1 MNMIIMGPPGSGKG
15 TQAARISENYGIPA
29 VSTGD
34 MLREAIAN
42 GTALGREAKSY
53 MDKGELVPD
62 KLVIDIV
69 RERLDEPDAAEGFLL
84 DGFPRSA
91 GQAVA
96 LGEMLAV
103 QGKKIDLVLNVALPD
118 EEIIR
123 RLSRR
128 RVCPKC
134 NAVYHL
140 DHRPPAAKGVCDSC
154 GSGIIQR
161 NDDNEETIDNRLAVY
176 RQSSEP
182 LIEYYRKMGLLAE
195 VSGTK
200 SIDEVFGDVAALIEE
215 RL

>member
-1 MNMIIMGPPGSGKG
+1 MNLIIMGPPGSGKG
-15 TQAARISENYGIPA
+15 TQAARISKNYDLPA

-69 RERLDEPDAAEGFLL
+69 RERLTEPDAAEGFLL

-96 LGEMLAV
+96 LGEMLAA
-103 QGKKIDLVLNVALPD
+103 QGKKIDLVLNVAVPD
-118 EEIIR
+118 EEIVR

-140 DHRPPAAKGVCDSC
+140 DHMPPAAEGVCDSC
-154 GSGIIQR
+154 GSGIVQR
-161 NDDNEETIDNRLAVY
+161 NDDNEETISNRLAVY

-182 LIEYYRKMGLLAE
+182 LIEYYRKMGMLAE

-200 SIDEVFGDVAALIEE
+200 PIDEVFGDVAALIEE

>member
-15 TQAARISENYGIPA
+15 TQAGRIAEVYNVPA

-34 MLREAIAN
+34 MLREAISN
-42 GTALGREAKSY
+42 GTQRGLEAKAF

-62 KLVIDIV
+62 QVVIDIV
-69 RERLDEPDAAEGFLL
+69 RERLAEADAQQGFLL

-91 GQAVA
+91 VQAES
-96 LGEMLAV
+96 LGETLAGE
-103 QGKKIDLVLNVALPD
+103 GKTIDLVINVAVPD
-118 EEIIR
+118 DEIIR

-140 DHRPPAAKGVCDSC
+140 DHQPPKVAGMCDKC
-154 GSGIIQR
+154 GADVVQR
-161 NDDNEETIDNRLAVY
+161 GDDNEATIAHRLEVY
-176 RQSSEP
+176 RQNSEP
-182 LIEYYRKMGLLAE
+182 LIEYYRKMGLLVE

-200 SIDEVFGDVAALIEE
+200 TIDEVFGEIRAYLEGK
-215 RL
+215 L

>member
-15 TQAARISENYGIPA
+15 TQAARISENYNIPA

-69 RERLDEPDAAEGFLL
+69 RERLAEPDAAEGFLL

-96 LGEMLAV
+96 LGEMLAA
-103 QGKKIDLVLNVALPD
+103 QGKKIDLVLNVAVPD
-118 EEIIR
+118 EEVVR

-140 DHRPPAAKGVCDSC
+140 DHRPPDAEGVCDSC
-154 GSGIIQR
+154 GSGIVQR
-161 NDDNEETIDNRLAVY
+161 NDDNEETIANRLAVY

-182 LIEYYRKMGLLAE
+182 LIEYYRKMKLLAE

-200 SIDEVFGDVAALIEE
+200 SIDEVFDDVAALIEE

>member
-15 TQAARISENYGIPA
+15 TQAARISENYSIPA

-140 DHRPPAAKGVCDSC
+140 DHRPPAEEGVCDSC
-154 GSGIIQR
+154 GSGIVQR
-161 NDDNEETIDNRLAVY
+161 NDDNEETIQNRLAVY

-200 SIDEVFGDVAALIEE
+200 PIDEVFGDIAALIEE

>member
-96 LGEMLAV
+96 LGEMLAGR
-103 QGKKIDLVLNVALPD
+103 GKKIDLVLNVAVPD

-140 DHRPPAAKGVCDSC
+140 DYRPPAAEGVCDSC
-154 GSGIIQR
+154 GSGIVQR
-161 NDDNEETIDNRLAVY
+161 NDDNEETIANRLAVY

-182 LIEYYRKMGLLAE
+182 LIEYYRKMELLAE

-200 SIDEVFGDVAALIEE
+200 PIDEVFGDVAALIEE

>member
-15 TQAARISENYGIPA
+15 TQAARISEKYEIPA

-34 MLREAIAN
+34 MLRESIAN
-42 GTALGREAKSY
+42 GTQMGLEAKSY

-62 KLVIDIV
+62 EVVINIV
-69 RERLDEPDAAEGFLL
+69 RDRLNEPDAKQGFLL

-91 GQAVA
+91 VQAEA
-96 LGEMLAV
+96 LGEMLKE
-103 QGKKIDLVLNVALPD
+103 QGKDIDVVLNVAVPD

-140 DHRPPAAKGVCDSC
+140 DHKPSKTEGTCDSC
-154 GSGIIQR
+154 GGELVQR
-161 NDDNEETIDNRLAVY
+161 DDDNETTIANRLAVY
-176 RQSSEP
+176 RKSSEP
-182 LIEYYRKMGLLAE
+182 LIGFYKDQGKLIE
-195 VSGTK
+195 VSGTRP
-200 SIDEVFGDVAALIEE
+200 IDEVFDTVVALVEA
-215 RL
+215 RT

>member
-15 TQAARISENYGIPA
+15 TQAARISERFSIPA

-34 MLREAIAN
+34 MLREAISK
-42 GTALGREAKSY
+42 GTETGLQAKSF

-62 KLVIDIV
+62 EVVINIV
-69 RERLDEPDAAEGFLL
+69 RDRLNEPDARQGFLL

-91 GQAVA
+91 VQAEA
-96 LGEMLAV
+96 LGEMLKE
-103 QGKKIDLVLNVALPD
+103 QGKAIDLVLNVAVPD

-140 DHRPPAAKGVCDSC
+140 DHKPPRAEGKCDEC
-154 GSGIIQR
+154 GAGIVQR
-161 NDDNEETIDNRLAVY
+161 DDDNETTIAHRLEVY
-176 RQSSEP
+176 RASSEP
-182 LIEYYRKMGLLAE
+182 LIGYYRDMGLLAE
-195 VSGTK
+195 VSGTRP
-200 SIDEVFGDVAALIEE
+200 IDEVFETIEALVEARI
-215 RL
+215 

>member
-15 TQAARISENYGIPA
+15 TQAARISEKLRIPA

-42 GTALGREAKSY
+42 GTKTGLEAKSF
-53 MDKGELVPD
+53 MDQGELVPD
-62 KLVIDIV
+62 EVVIGIV
-69 RERLDEPDAAEGFLL
+69 RDRLNQPDAAQGFLL

-91 GQAVA
+91 VQAEA
-96 LGEMLAV
+96 LGKMLED
-103 QGKKIDLVLNVALPD
+103 QSKKIDMVLNVAVPD

-140 DHRPPAAKGVCDSC
+140 DHKPAQSEGVCDEC
-154 GSGIIQR
+154 GTGLIQR
-161 NDDNEETIDNRLAVY
+161 DDDNEATIGNRLAVY
-176 RQSSEP
+176 RANSEP
-182 LIEYYRKMGLLAE
+182 LIGYYKEKGLLAE
-195 VSGTK
+195 VSGTRP
-200 SIDEVFGDVAALIEE
+200 IDEVFETVAALIEA
-215 RL
+215 RA

>member
-15 TQAARISENYGIPA
+15 TQAARISENYGVPA

-42 GTALGREAKSY
+42 GTALGKEAKSY
-53 MDKGELVPD
+53 MEKGELVPD

-69 RERLDEPDAAEGFLL
+69 RERLAETDVADGFLL

-96 LGEMLAV
+96 LGETLTAR
-103 QGKKIDLVLNVALPD
+103 GKKIDLVLNIAVPD
-118 EEIIR
+118 EEIVR

-140 DHRPPAAKGVCDSC
+140 DHKPPTAEGVCDSC
-154 GSGIIQR
+154 GSGIVQR
-161 NDDNEETIDNRLAVY
+161 NDDNEETIKNRLAVY

-200 SIDEVFGDVAALIEE
+200 PIDEVFGDVAALIEE

>member
-15 TQAARISENYGIPA
+15 TQASRISEKFGIPA

-42 GTALGREAKSY
+42 GTKTGLEAKAF

-62 KLVIDIV
+62 EVVINIV
-69 RERLDEPDAAEGFLL
+69 RDRLNQPDASQGFLL

-91 GQAVA
+91 VQAEA
-96 LGEMLAV
+96 LGEMLKA
-103 QGKKIDLVLNVALPD
+103 QGKQIDMVLNVAVPD

-140 DHRPPAAKGVCDSC
+140 DHQRSQAEGVCDAC
-154 GSGIIQR
+154 GAGLIQR
-161 NDDNEETIDNRLAVY
+161 DDDNEATIGHRLEVY
-176 RQSSEP
+176 RANSEP
-182 LIEYYRKMGLLAE
+182 LIGYYKGMGLLAE
-195 VSGTK
+195 VSGVRP
-200 SIDEVFGDVAALIEE
+200 IDEVGETVAALIEA
-215 RL
+215 RA